1 MRFRVEIENP
11 TYTDAGSG
19 NRTVAWTSAGSIWA
33 DIEPLSS
40 QERFFAAQQQ
50 AQSTHRIT
58 CRYTDSITQESRLLH
73 GSKTFHVVSL
83 MNTENRNRKLEI
95 TVLEEVGK

>member
-1 MRFRVEIENP
+1 MRFRVEIQNP

-19 NRTVAWTSAGSIWA
+19 NRTVAWTSDGTIWA
-33 DIEPLSS
+33 DITPLSS

-50 AQSTHRIT
+50 AQSTHKIT
-58 CRYTDSITQESRLLH
+58 CRYTDAITQESRLLH
-73 GSKTFHVVSL
+73 GAKTFHVVSVT
-83 MNTENRNRKLEI
+83 NTENRNRELQI